1 MYQGMKEG
9 RIAMGFL
16 DSVTKFTSGVAEKT
30 KGNVDVLSL
39 NSQISGNEKEINE
52 LYRQLGANYYAAHK
66 DDPEDNFKGTVDT
79 ITQRFATIEGLKA
92 EIEKKKE
99 EIAAV
104 QLTAPAAAATT
115 VAAPVMM
122 QPTGKVCQKCGQP
135 IGDELFCGNCGT
147 KQEPVAETPV
157 APATEA
163 PAAETPV
170 TAETPVAENQAQ
182 GRVCSECGSKIDDD
196 AVFCP
201 NCGKKQGE

>member
-1 MYQGMKEG
+1 
-9 RIAMGFL
+9 MGFL

-52 LYRQLGANYYAAHK
+52 LYRQLGGFYYAAHK
-66 DDPEDNFKGTVDT
+66 NDPEEPFKETVAT
-79 ITQRFATIEGLKA
+79 ITQRLNTIENLKA

-104 QLTAPAAAATT
+104 QLTAPAAAAAT
-115 VAAPVMM
+115 VAAPTMM

-135 IGDELFCGNCGT
+135 IGDELFCGNCGA
-147 KQEPVAETPV
+147 KQEPVAEAPV
-157 APATEA
+157 AEAAAPVAEA
-163 PAAETPV
+163 PVAETP
-170 TAETPVAENQAQ
+170 TAETQAQ